1 MIGTIPPVVVV
12 LKTLTLLLGGLIT
25 AVAAKAAHRTGATGL
40 ALLAAGFATVTLG
53 SLAAGLA
60 DQVFAI
66 AHADALV
73 LENAL
78 TTVGFA
84 IIAYS
89 LAVTRGLR

>member
-1 MIGTIPPVVVV
+1 MTTPIPPTVIG
-12 LKTLTLLLGGLIT
+12 LKTLTLVLGGLIT
-25 AVAAKAAHRTGATGL
+25 FFAAKAARRTGATGL
-40 ALLAAGFATVTLG
+40 ALLAVGFATITLG
-53 SLAAGLA
+53 SLTAGLA

-89 LAVTRGLR
+89 LAVTGGLR

>member
-1 MIGTIPPVVVV
+1 MIDTIPPAVIA

-25 AVAAKAAHRTGATGL
+25 YFAAKAARRTGATGL
-40 ALLAAGFATVTLG
+40 ALLAAGFATITLG
-53 SLAAGLA
+53 SMAAGLA

-89 LAVTRGLR
+89 LAVTGGLR

>member
-1 MIGTIPPVVVV
+1 MTGEIPPAVIG
-12 LKTLTLLLGGLIT
+12 LKTLTLLLGGVIT
-25 AVAAKAAHRTGATGL
+25 YFAAKAARRTGARGL
-40 ALLAAGFATVTLG
+40 ALLAAGFATITLG
-53 SLAAGLA
+53 SLAAGLG

-89 LAVTRGLR
+89 LAATRGLS